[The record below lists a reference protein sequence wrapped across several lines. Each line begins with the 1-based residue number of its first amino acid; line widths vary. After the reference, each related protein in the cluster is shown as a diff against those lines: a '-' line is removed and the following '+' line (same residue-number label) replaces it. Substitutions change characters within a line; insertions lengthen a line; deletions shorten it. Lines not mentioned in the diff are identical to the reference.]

1 MRLAAVLAL
10 AALAFPATAGAQAP
24 AGNLLV
30 NGDAEAVPG
39 SSDGVAVVPPPG
51 WTTDGPFTEVAYGA
65 PEFLT
70 TADSAALGG
79 GASFFAGGPDNAA
92 SSATQVVSVASDA
105 ARIDA
110 GSESATLSALLGGY
124 LTQTDSATVT
134 ATFLNAAGSGL
145 GTLQIGPVTPDDRQS
160 ATTLLA
166 RSATAAVPAGTRSIS
181 VRIDATRNEGAFND
195 GYIDNVSLT
204 LGTGG
209 GPVYHKT
216 VVANPVSGKVLVKRP
231 GSKTFV
237 ELDGSQGIPLGSTV
251 DVRNGKVALT
261 SVPKQGGKPRDVDV
275 LRRHLQGHAA
285 GCGHRAAAGGGAR
298 VRWRRGRARRRQE
311 AQDAQAVGR
320 RQGLVPHSRAVQR
333 GDRPRHE
340 VARPGHVHEHT
351 HARRQGHG
359 GGQRLRQAQDRARAG
374 GRGATRL
381 DEEGDDAQGA
391 VDAVDDLARD
401 VGAAARA

>member
-51 WTTDGPFTEVAYGA
+51 WTTDGAFTEVAYGA

-145 GTLQIGPVTPDDRQS
+145 GTLQVGPVTPEDRQY
-160 ATTLLA
+160 ATTLLS
-166 RSATAAVPAGTRSIS
+166 RSATAAVPAGTRSVS

-209 GPVYHKT
+209 GPVFHKT
-216 VVANPVSGKVLVKRP
+216 VVASPVSGKVLVKRP
-231 GSKTFV
+231 GSRTFV
-237 ELDGSQGIPLGSTV
+237 ELDGSQGIPLGSIV
-251 DVRNGKVALT
+251 DVRKGKVTLT
-261 SVPKQGGKPRDVDV
+261 SVPKQGGKPQTSTFYDGIFKLTQPGAVTE
-275 LRRHLQGHAA
+275 LRLVEALA
-285 GCGHRAAAGGGAR
+285 C
-298 VRWRRGRARRRQE
+298 WRRSRTRRPRSPRRASCGATARARS
-311 AQDAQAVGR
+311 ALAA
-320 RQGLVPHSRAVQR
+320 S
-333 GDRPRHE
+333 
-340 VARPGHVHEHT
+340 T
-351 HARRQGHG
+351 ARRPCAARAGWS
-359 GGQRLRQAQDRARAG
+359 RTRARAH
-374 GRGATRL
+374 L
-381 DEEGDDAQGA
+381 
-391 VDAVDDLARD
+391 
-401 VGAAARA
+401 RASPRASWG

>member
-39 SSDGVAVVPPPG
+39 STDGVAVVPPPG
-51 WTTDGPFTEVAYGA
+51 WTTDGAFTEVAYGA

-92 SSATQVVSVASDA
+92 SAATQVVSVGSDA

-145 GTLQIGPVTPDDRQS
+145 GTLQVGPVTPEDRQD
-160 ATTLLA
+160 ATTLLS
-166 RSATAAVPAGTRSIS
+166 RSATAAVPAGTRSVS

-209 GPVYHKT
+209 GPVFHKT
-216 VVANPVSGKVLVKRP
+216 VVASPVSGKVLVKRP
-231 GSKTFV
+231 GSRTFV
-237 ELDGSQGIPLGSTV
+237 ELDGAQGIPLGSIV
-251 DVRNGKVALT
+251 DVKKGKITLT
-261 SVPKQGGKPRDVDV
+261 SVPKPGGTPQTSTFYDGIFKLTQPGAVTE
-275 LRRHLQGHAA
+275 LRLVEALA
-285 GCGHRAAAGGGAR
+285 CGGGAHAAAKKPKTRKLWGDGSGSFRTRGQYSAATVRGTRWLVQDTCTSTLTR
-298 VRWRRGRARRRQE
+298 VAKGVVRVNDFVKHKTVLVRAGKRYTARRR
-311 AQDAQAVGR
+311 
-320 RQGLVPHSRAVQR
+320 
-333 GDRPRHE
+333 
-340 VARPGHVHEHT
+340 
-351 HARRQGHG
+351 
-359 GGQRLRQAQDRARAG
+359 
-374 GRGATRL
+374 
-381 DEEGDDAQGA
+381 
-391 VDAVDDLARD
+391 
-401 VGAAARA
+401 